1 MTTLGK
7 VAEPIGS
14 VEETRL
20 VDTVDVVNW
29 VTVLGFRRLGKNNC
43 FTVLGFSIL
52 CELGKI

>member
-29 VTVLGFRRLGKNNC
+29 VTVLGLTRLGKNNC
-43 FTVLGFSIL
+43 FTVLEFSIL
-52 CELGKI
+52 CELVKI

>member
-52 CELGKI
+52 CER